1 MEKTKK
7 LKKYLSKVTSWCRM
21 KRNLRRKGG
30 YQGMERNE
38 TAKTIAVVREREREQ
53 ENRENL
59 FCF

>member
-1 MEKTKK
+1 
-7 LKKYLSKVTSWCRM
+7 
-21 KRNLRRKGG
+21 
-30 YQGMERNE
+30 MERNE

>member
-38 TAKTIAVVREREREQ
+38 TAKTIAVVRERERERA
-53 ENRENL
+53 RE
-59 FCF
+59 